1 MHRMLFVVTF
11 SRLTSQRRNA
21 PVRAKSDLQKQLVT
35 CGVRKSIANAILSG
49 IGLGD
54 AEPVSTNR
62 PISRAERPISVMS
75 TRSHVRD
82 LVDDGMLA
90 KSMSQGAALMIIKNR
105 SLLEADRDL
114 QEVTTIDQR
123 LLQKPQ

>member
-1 MHRMLFVVTF
+1 MLFVVTF

-35 CGVRKSIANAILSG
+35 RGVRKSIANAILSG

-75 TRSHVRD
+75 TRSHARD

-90 KSMSQGAALMIIKNR
+90 KSTSKGAALMIIKKR
-105 SLLEADRDL
+105 SLPEADQDL
-114 QEVTTIDQR
+114 QEVITIDLR
-123 LLQKPQ
+123 LLQRHH